1 LDKFKA
7 YTLQRQGHVRLD
19 IARADDSV
27 RIQVRTSEMHAH
39 TNALAQ
45 PVCPLGCGRDAVD
58 QWLPRP
64 RGASSNPMIATKCA
78 RAYTPAA
85 TVGYASVRPSS
96 LELRALDVLDEL
108 FGHGLG
114 QR

>member
-27 RIQVRTSEMHAH
+27 RIHVRTSEMHAH

-45 PVCPLGCGRDAVD
+45 PVFALGVGETLWTTGCQGRDASCNLRID
-58 QWLPRP
+58 
-64 RGASSNPMIATKCA
+64 AKCA
-78 RAYTPAA
+78 PAA
-85 TVGYASVRPSS
+85 TVGHASVRPSS

-108 FGHGLG
+108 LGHGLG